1 MTDPMDRAKERI
13 PIPEEPARDRVD
25 DFVEILH
32 AYSHD
37 DAMLEAQRCLQCAL
51 PYCVEACPIT
61 QDCRGYIGLVAQ
73 GQFDDA
79 ARLTLRDNPLA
90 STLCVTCY
98 HFCEDACVLNDHGTP
113 IAIRHLKR
121 ASLDY
126 GDSNRLYVPGA
137 PRIERVAVVGAG
149 PAGIMAAWELCLR
162 GYPVTV
168 IEKEPYVGGQAATIP
183 RYHLGDEMT
192 VDLKRFQQFDCTF
205 VLGKAVG
212 ADFTPEGL
220 LAEGYRA
227 VYLALGASEANDPGL
242 PGENLAGA
250 YPALDFLRDVN
261 VGTPVQVGKKILV
274 VGGGDVAV
282 DAVRSALRLSE
293 GGRATLLYRK
303 GPEQMTAGEQEL
315 QEAHPEGIDFV
326 FYRSPVRVQGT
337 DRVEGLVVQR
347 NEPGPPDDHGRS
359 TVVPV
364 VGAIETLPG
373 DTVILAVGEKGDLRG
388 FPRELRLRLNA
399 KGWPEGE
406 GSDTMTAVDG
416 VFASGGRSVVHAMA
430 AGTRSAEAIDA
441 YLRRKAGESP
451 SRRPDPFGGPETPEL
466 PKGYTGP
473 TWRP

>member
-1 MTDPMDRAKERI
+1 VTDPMERSKERV
-13 PIPEEPARDRVD
+13 PIPEEPARERVD
-25 DFVEILH
+25 GFGEILH
-32 AYSHD
+32 AYSRD

-61 QDCRGYIGLVAQ
+61 QDCRGYIGLVAA

-79 ARLTLRDNPLA
+79 AKLTLQDNPLA

-113 IAIRHLKR
+113 IAIRQLKR
-121 ASLDY
+121 ASLDF
-126 GDSNRLYVPGA
+126 GTSNLQYVPGA
-137 PRIERVAVVGAG
+137 PRTQRVAVVGAG
-149 PAGIMAAWELCLR
+149 PAGLMAAWELCLR
-162 GYPVTV
+162 GYPVT
-168 IEKEPYVGGQAATIP
+168 IFEKEKYLGGQAATIP
-183 RYHLGDEMT
+183 RYHLRDELT
-192 VDLKRFQQFDCTF
+192 VDVQRFQRFDCTF
-205 VLGKAVG
+205 VMGKEVG
-212 ADFTPEGL
+212 QDFTPESL

-242 PGENLAGA
+242 PGENLPGS

-261 VGTPVQVGKKILV
+261 TGADVRVGSRIVV

-282 DAVRSALRLSE
+282 DAVRSALRLSH
-293 GGRATLLYRK
+293 GGQATLVYRR
-303 GPEQMTAGEQEL
+303 GPGQMSAGEQEL
-315 QEAHPEGIDFV
+315 QEANPEGVQFTY
-326 FYRSPVRVQGT
+326 FRSPLRVQGT

-347 NEPGPPDDHGRS
+347 TQPGPPDEHGRA
-359 TVVPV
+359 TVVNVPD
-364 VGAIETLPG
+364 AIETMPC

-388 FPRELRLRLNA
+388 FPRELRLRLSP
-399 KGWPEGE
+399 KGWPEGDQA
-406 GSDTMTAVDG
+406 DTMTEVPG

-441 YLRRKAGESP
+441 FLRKAEGNAP
-451 SRRPDPFGGPETPEL
+451 SVRPDPFGGPSPHGL